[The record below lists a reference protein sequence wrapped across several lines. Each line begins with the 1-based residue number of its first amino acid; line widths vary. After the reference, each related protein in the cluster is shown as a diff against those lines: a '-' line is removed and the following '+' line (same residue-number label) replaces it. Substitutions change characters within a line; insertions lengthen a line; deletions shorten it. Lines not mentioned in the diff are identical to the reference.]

1 MAEAPLRATVIVL
14 AYNNETLLPACL
26 DALRRTALPAGSF
39 ETWVVDNAS
48 VDASA
53 EVVERN
59 YPEVRLIR
67 SPVNLGFAGGNNL
80 ALRQVRTPYAVLLN
94 SDAVPEP
101 DYLANLL
108 APFEAPGNERLAA
121 VTPKIVFAPRFLRL
135 QLSTT
140 GFVPGPQ
147 DSRELGV
154 RIHSVVVA
162 DREVAP
168 KVLWERLTFGPEG
181 PPAGRFWWTRPTG
194 ELLVPVMAGGRR
206 LPRPVC
212 LRVTWAAE
220 TAKTVRLGW
229 PDGGAELPV
238 SAEPTT
244 VTLDL
249 PAGTPLV
256 DVINNAGGIVLAGG
270 YGADRGYQEVDD
282 GQYDEP
288 VEVFAVCGN
297 GVAFRTGAGQ
307 DLGWFDDDFFL
318 YYEDTDLS
326 WRLRSRGWSIQYEP
340 SALVRHIHSASTEE
354 YSPLWLFHVDRNRL
368 LMLTKEASWRLAL
381 PQLLRYPLTTGSM
394 GLRALRLGLRE
405 RRRPP
410 LRRQLLQLRVL
421 LSYFRLLPAMLVR
434 RREIGRTA
442 QASRRQLEQWL
453 TTR

>member
-1 MAEAPLRATVIVL
+1 MADERPRATVIVL

-26 DALRRTALPAGSF
+26 DALRRSAMPAGSF

-48 VDASA
+48 ADASA
-53 EVVERN
+53 AVVERD

-67 SPVNLGFAGGNNL
+67 SLVNLGFAGGNNL

-94 SDAVPEP
+94 SDAVPDP
-101 DYLANLL
+101 DYLANVL
-108 APFEAPGNERLAA
+108 APFEQPGNERLVA

-135 QLSTT
+135 QLSTA

-162 DREVAP
+162 DREAAP
-168 KVLWERLTFGPEG
+168 RVLWERLTFGPEG
-181 PPAGRFWWTRPTG
+181 PPSSRFWWTRPSG
-194 ELLVPVMAGGRR
+194 ELLVPVVDDGHR
-206 LPRPVC
+206 LSRPVC

-220 TAKTVRLGW
+220 AAKSVRLGW
-229 PDGGAELPV
+229 PGGGADLPV

-244 VTLDL
+244 VTLEL
-249 PAGTPLV
+249 PAGTPVV
-256 DVINNAGGIVLAGG
+256 DVINNVGGIVLAGG

-288 VEVFAVCGN
+288 VEVFTMCGN
-297 GVAFRTGAGQ
+297 GVAFRTWAGR
-307 DLGWFDDDFFL
+307 DVGWFDDDFFL

-326 WRLRSRGWSIQYEP
+326 WRLRSRGWSIRYEP
-340 SALVRHIHSASTEE
+340 SALVRHIHSASAVEF
-354 YSPLWLFHVDRNRL
+354 SPVWLFHVDRNRL

-381 PQLLRYPLTTGSM
+381 PQLLRYPLTAGSM
-394 GLRALRLGLRE
+394 GLRALRQGLRD

-410 LRRQLLQLRVL
+410 LRRQLIQLRVL
-421 LSYFRLLPAMLVR
+421 LSYLRLLPPMLRR

-442 QASRRQLEQWL
+442 RVSRRQLEQWL
-453 TTR
+453 TRR